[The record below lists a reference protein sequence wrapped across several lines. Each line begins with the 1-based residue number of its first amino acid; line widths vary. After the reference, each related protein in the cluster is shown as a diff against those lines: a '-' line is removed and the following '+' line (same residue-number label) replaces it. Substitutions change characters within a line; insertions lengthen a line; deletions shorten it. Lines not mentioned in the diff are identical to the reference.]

1 MPCASLPDDSMVADL
16 FGLGPGVSPEYP
28 QGKTGVLEQANHGVI
43 FLDEVEQLNHECQTR
58 LYSVIKRRLLRPLGY
73 GSDKPCDLRIIA
85 STSADLMELV
95 REKKFREDLYYAL
108 SVLPI
113 NVPPLRER
121 REDIPYIVT
130 AHVAE
135 MNKKYHQKKRFA
147 PETIICMQSYNWPGN
162 IRELHNV
169 VERLMIL
176 SKNNVIQPEEL
187 PITTDIT
194 ISQKE
199 SEEYFERVNLHKLV
213 EQLEISYIRRAYSR
227 YGNVRDA
234 ARSLGMDASTFVRKR
249 KKLEQERE

>member
-1 MPCASLPDDSMVADL
+1 MV
-16 FGLGPGVSPEYP
+16 
-28 QGKTGVLEQANHGVI
+28 
-43 FLDEVEQLNHECQTR
+43 FLDEVEQLNHESQTR
-58 LYSVIKRRLLRPLGY
+58 LLSAIKRRQVKPLGY
-73 GSDKPCDLRIIA
+73 GADKPCDLRIIA
-85 STSADLMELV
+85 STSADLLALV

-121 REDIPYIVT
+121 REVIPYIVT
-130 AHVAE
+130 AYAAE

-169 VERLMIL
+169 VERMMII

-187 PITTDIT
+187 PITDNIT
-194 ISQKE
+194 ISQKD
-199 SEEYFERVNLHKLV
+199 SEEYFEQVNLHRLV

-249 KKLEQERE
+249 KKIEQGRE